1 MKSLFNVLKALKAA
15 IIFLVQILTS
25 DTAKRQRNGVGKCMS
40 ANWNTSKLGQ
50 RFQLDLGLTGFSKG
64 SIYLTIKIALYCNGF
79 FSFKIVTRWIAL
91 LFVLDPVCWP
101 DSTGFT
107 FTFSP
112 LRLVSSFWLLVHLCF
127 RICNSFPSLS
137 ESTWGGTDRPGKPNF
152 ATNSHWKRHT
162 SHVIQSAS
170 QKAIYTTEFFWHG
183 SDKNGSARIHF
194 AV

>member
-1 MKSLFNVLKALKAA
+1 MGKHFCLYCCSDLIWICVSRADRCCRGFGKKMKSLFNVLKALKAA

-101 DSTGFT
+101 DSKLVLH
-107 FTFSP
+107 
-112 LRLVSSFWLLVHLCF
+112 LRSHLCVSCLVF
-127 RICNSFPSLS
+127 
-137 ESTWGGTDRPGKPNF
+137 
-152 ATNSHWKRHT
+152 
-162 SHVIQSAS
+162 
-170 QKAIYTTEFFWHG
+170 G
-183 SDKNGSARIHF
+183 S
-194 AV
+194 